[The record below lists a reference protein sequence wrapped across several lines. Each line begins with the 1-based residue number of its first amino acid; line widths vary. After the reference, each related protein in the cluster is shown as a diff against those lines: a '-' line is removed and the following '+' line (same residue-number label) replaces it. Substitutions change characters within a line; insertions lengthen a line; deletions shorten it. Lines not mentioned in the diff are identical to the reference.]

1 MVRVVA
7 DRQTEEAALLQA
19 WQAGDR
25 DAGNQLVDRHFDAI
39 TRFFRN
45 KVCAED
51 DVAEL
56 VGQTFLGCTSGKDRF
71 RGDASV
77 RQYLYA
83 IAQNVLRKYIRA
95 RYKRQSEHLDFAAVC
110 VQDLAPASL
119 SSIVAHKREAQSLV
133 QALREIPIEDQVV
146 LELMYFEGLSG
157 SELAGVLGLPEG
169 TVRGRLARG
178 KQRLRER
185 VAALLARAPMTGR
198 APAAPPGAVSHA
210 QHERHDHDQLAELA
224 ELDQLDQ
231 LDHWALELRRA
242 QGWQ

>member
-1 MVRVVA
+1 VRS
-7 DRQTEEAALLQA
+7 DGELLLA
-19 WQAGDR
+19 WQSGDR
-25 DAGNQLVDRHFDAI
+25 EAGNQLVDRHFDAI

-45 KVCAED
+45 KVCSDD

-56 VGQTFLGCTSGKDRF
+56 VGQTFLGCTTGKDRF

-95 RYKRQSEHLDFAAVC
+95 RYKRSHELLDFAAVC
-110 VQDLAPASL
+110 VQELAPASL

-133 QALREIPIEDQVV
+133 QALREIPVEDQIV
-146 LELMYFEGLSG
+146 LELMYCEGLSG

-185 VAALLARAPMTGR
+185 VTALLASAPQR
-198 APAAPPGAVSHA
+198 PAVTP
-210 QHERHDHDQLAELA
+210 EL
-224 ELDQLDQ
+224 LDA
-231 LDHWALELRRA
+231 WAIALRRD

>member
-1 MVRVVA
+1 VVA
-7 DRQTEEAALLQA
+7 DPHEDAALLQA

-25 DAGNQLVDRHFDAI
+25 DAGNRLVDRHFDAI

-133 QALREIPIEDQVV
+133 QALREIPVEDQVV

-185 VAALLARAPMTGR
+185 VAALLARAPAAAR
-198 APAAPPGAVSHA
+198 SAPPAAHGAVTPD
-210 QHERHDHDQLAELA
+210 RPDRPDQ
-224 ELDQLDQ
+224 LDQLDQLEQ

-242 QGWQ
+242 QGWA